1 MDFKLKPLPYAYDA
15 LEPHIGAETVETHY
29 EKHHRGYM
37 EKLEKLLSG
46 QPAAER
52 SLEQLIR
59 EQSGPIFDNAAQV
72 WNHDFYWRSLR
83 PGAERGGQK
92 PRRGPLA
99 ERIVASFGSVDGLCR
114 QLEDAA
120 DKLFGSGYAWLFWRP
135 GAERLEVAGLP
146 DADNPL
152 LTADVPLLC
161 IDVWEHA
168 YYLDRR
174 NRRDEYVSGVI
185 HDLLDWEAAERRLRD
200 AV

>member
-1 MDFKLKPLPYAYDA
+1 MDFTLKPLPYPYDA
-15 LEPHIGAETVETHY
+15 LEPHISADTVETHY
-29 EKHHRGYM
+29 EKHHHGYL
-37 EKLEKLLSG
+37 EKLEKLLCG

-52 SLEQLIR
+52 SPEQLIR

-83 PGAERGGQK
+83 PARRRAAKPPRGM
-92 PRRGPLA
+92 LS
-99 ERIVASFGSVDGLCR
+99 ERIGAAFGSFEGLCR
-114 QLEDAA
+114 RLEDAA
-120 DKLFGSGYAWLFWRP
+120 DHQFGSGYAWLFWRP
-135 GAERLEVAGLP
+135 GAERLEVASLP

-174 NRRDEYVSGVI
+174 NRRDEYVSAVI
-185 HDLLDWEAAERRLRD
+185 HHLLDWEAAEQRLR
-200 AV
+200 AVL

>member
-1 MDFKLKPLPYAYDA
+1 MQFKLKPLPYPYDA
-15 LEPHIGAETVETHY
+15 LEPHVSADTVETHY
-29 EKHHRGYM
+29 EKHHRGYL

-83 PGAERGGQK
+83 PAKRRPAGPG
-92 PRRGPLA
+92 RGPFA
-99 ERIVASFGSVDGLCR
+99 ERITAAFGSVDGLCR
-114 QLEDAA
+114 RLEEVAEHQ
-120 DKLFGSGYAWLFWRP
+120 FGSGYAWLFWRP
-135 GAERLEVAGLP
+135 GAERLEVVSLP

-174 NRRDEYVSGVI
+174 NRRDEYVGALI
-185 HDLLDWEAAERRLRD
+185 KHLLDWGAAEERLR
-200 AV
+200 AVL